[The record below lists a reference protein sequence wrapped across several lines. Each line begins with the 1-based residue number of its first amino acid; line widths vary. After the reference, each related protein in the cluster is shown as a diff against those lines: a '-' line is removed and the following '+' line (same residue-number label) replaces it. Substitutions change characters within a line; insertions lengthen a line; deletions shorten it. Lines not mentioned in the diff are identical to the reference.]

1 MNANSNIII
10 NQVVKEMLLIYPQME
25 EVVVVVVAEP
35 VAADKLG
42 KIDLESDFTEAAERE
57 LTLIGLKVSE
67 TVALLIYYNI
77 VGIKMHLFN
86 VLNNK

>member
-10 NQVVKEMLLIYPQME
+10 NQVVKEMLLIYAQTE
-25 EVVVVVVAEP
+25 DVVVVEP
-35 VAADKLG
+35 VVPDKLG

>member
-1 MNANSNIII
+1 MNANNNIII

-25 EVVVVVVAEP
+25 EPVVAEP

-42 KIDLESDFTEAAERE
+42 KIDLESDFTAAAERE
-57 LTLIGLKVSE
+57 LTLIGLKESE
-67 TVALLIYYNI
+67 VALLIYYNI